1 MAELL
6 NQEVIEL
13 LQNKATVKVLTTVDE
28 HGVPHSVVKGS
39 LTLDEDGNLL
49 VLELL
54 ESSRTNRNLVRS
66 IWYDRKVA
74 ILLKGEGAL
83 AYQIKGVPVKAH
95 ISGPLFQKHYKAVRE
110 RLGDVDL
117 GAVWIIR
124 PEEVIN
130 ESTSVRR
137 DEEQAK
143 HPVFIHLDR
152 LVRA

>member
-1 MAELL
+1 MAEQL
-6 NQEVIEL
+6 NGEVTRL
-13 LQNKATVKVLTTVDE
+13 LQDESTVKVLTTVDE
-28 HGVPHSVVKGS
+28 HGAPHSVVKGS
-39 LTLDEDGNLL
+39 LTLDDDGNLI

-66 IWYDRKVA
+66 IWYDRKVSV
-74 ILLKGEGAL
+74 LLKGTGTVS
-83 AYQIKGVPVKAH
+83 YQIKGVPVKAH
-95 ISGPLFQKHYKAVRE
+95 VAGPVFQKHYVAIRK

-117 GAVWIIR
+117 STVWVIK

-130 ESTSVRR
+130 ESPSVRR

-152 LVRA
+152 LVRD